1 MRPFASEVSFSI
13 QFSRFRGTAVFVCLV
28 LSGLVLFP
36 GCGKDKNQATPSDAG
51 ASVTVTPVIQ
61 KTIPQYVEYVGQT
74 EAPVSVEIRA
84 RVEGFIQEVAFAEG
98 SEVKEGDLLFVI
110 DPKPYEE
117 KLARAKGKL
126 AEANANF
133 LKAHQDVERFRPLAK
148 MQAIAQRDFDTAVAI
163 EQQAQ
168 AMVDA
173 AQADVKS
180 AELDVGYTTMR
191 APVSGRI
198 GSTTARVGALVGK
211 GEPTL
216 LATISNTDQIWVS
229 FGISEVEYLQFAR
242 KRQERGGQ
250 PGQFKIEL
258 VLADG
263 SVHAHPGKVNFADRS
278 IDPKTGTLRV
288 RVEFPNPNNILRPGQ
303 FGRVRVLL
311 EETPNALVVPIQSVQ
326 EIQGTYSVML
336 VGPDNKVAFGP
347 VKPGL
352 KFDGAWVIEEGVKVG
367 DRVVVDGLQS
377 VKEGMTVQAKEIPFP
392 VKAQTNDIKK

>member
-1 MRPFASEVSFSI
+1 VTKSFVLVI
-13 QFSRFRGTAVFVCLV
+13 LFLNLFSA
-28 LSGLVLFP
+28 
-36 GCGKDKNQATPSDAG
+36 CGEDKNGAPKGDGTP
-51 ASVTVTPVIQ
+51 SVTVTPVIQ

-98 SEVKEGDLLFVI
+98 SQVKEGDLLFVI

-117 KLARAKGKL
+117 KLARAKGRL
-126 AEANANF
+126 AEVQANY

-148 MQAIAQRDFDTAVAI
+148 IQAIAQRDFDNAVAI

-168 AMVDA
+168 AVVDA
-173 AQADVKS
+173 AQAEVRS
-180 AELDVGYTTMR
+180 AELDLGYTTMR

-198 GSTTARVGALVGK
+198 GSTEARVGALVGK

-229 FGISEVEYLQFAR
+229 FGISEVEYLQFVR
-242 KRQERGGQ
+242 KRQEN
-250 PGQFKIEL
+250 PDIKAQFKIEL

-278 IDPKTGTLRV
+278 IDPRTGTLRV
-288 RVEFPNPNNILRPGQ
+288 RVEFPNPNNILKPGQ
-303 FGRVRVLL
+303 FGRVRVLM
-311 EETPNALVVPIQSVQ
+311 EERSDALVVPIPSVQ
-326 EIQGTYSVML
+326 EVQGTYSVM
-336 VGPDNKVAFGP
+336 VFGADKKVSFRP

-352 KFDGAWVIEEGVKVG
+352 KFEGAWVIEEGVKAG
-367 DRVVVDGLQS
+367 DLVVVDGLQR
-377 VKEGMTVQAKEIPFP
+377 VTDGTTVQAKEIPFP
-392 VKAQTNDIKK
+392 AKL

>member
-1 MRPFASEVSFSI
+1 MKIAFAFL
-13 QFSRFRGTAVFVCLV
+13 CLV
-28 LSGLVLFP
+28 LLPS
-36 GCGKDKNQATPSDAG
+36 CGGNKKNGAPAPEATT
-51 ASVTVTPVIQ
+51 SVTVTAVIQ

-126 AEANANF
+126 AETQANF
-133 LKAHQDVERFRPLAK
+133 LKSHQDVERFRPLAK
-148 MQAIAQRDFDTAVAI
+148 IQAIAQRDFDNAVAI

-180 AELDVGYTTMR
+180 AELDLGYTTMR

-229 FGISEVEYLQFAR
+229 FGISEVEYLQFAK
-242 KRQERGGQ
+242 KRQERGGE

-258 VLADG
+258 LLADG
-263 SVHAHPGKVNFADRS
+263 SVHPHPGKVNFTDRT

-311 EETPNALVVPIQSVQ
+311 EETPNALVVPAQSVQ

-336 VGPDNKVAFGP
+336 VGPDKKVAFRP

-352 KFDGAWVIEEGVKVG
+352 KFDGTWVIEEGLKAG
-367 DRVVVDGLQS
+367 DLVVVDGLQT
-377 VKEGMTVQAKEIPFP
+377 VKEGMAVQAQEIPFP
-392 VKAQTNDIKK
+392 SKEPTTKN

>member
-1 MRPFASEVSFSI
+1 MKKCEGGLRYITRVFLLFFLISFL
-13 QFSRFRGTAVFVCLV
+13 A
-28 LSGLVLFP
+28 
-36 GCGKDKNQATPSDAG
+36 CGDEKSAQPNSAAPVVQ
-51 ASVTVTPVIQ
+51 VTKVVQ
-61 KTIPQYVEYVGQT
+61 RDIPQFVEYVGQT

-84 RVEGFIQEVAFAEG
+84 RVEGFIQEVAFTEG

-117 KLARAKGKL
+117 KLSRAKGKL
-126 AEANANF
+126 AEAQANY

-148 MQAIAQRDFDTAVAI
+148 IQAIAQRDFDNAVAL

-168 AMVDA
+168 ALVDA

-180 AELDVGYTTMR
+180 AELDLGYTTMR

-229 FGISEVEYLQFAR
+229 FGISEVEYLQFAK
-242 KRQERGGQ
+242 KRAERPGQ
-250 PGQFKIEL
+250 AGQFKIEL
-258 VLADG
+258 ILADG
-263 SVHAHPGKVNFADRS
+263 SVHAHPGRVNFADRT

-311 EETPNALVVPIQSVQ
+311 EERADALVVPVQSVQ

-336 VGPDNKVAFGP
+336 VSGDGKAVFRP

-352 KFDGAWVIEEGVKVG
+352 KFEGVWVIEEGVKIG
-367 DRVVVDGLQS
+367 DLVVVDGLKS
-377 VKEGMTVQAKEIPFP
+377 VKDGMTVQAKEIPFP
-392 VKAQTNDIKK
+392 AK

>member
-1 MRPFASEVSFSI
+1 
-13 QFSRFRGTAVFVCLV
+13 
-28 LSGLVLFP
+28 
-36 GCGKDKNQATPSDAG
+36 
-51 ASVTVTPVIQ
+51 
-61 KTIPQYVEYVGQT
+61 
-74 EAPVSVEIRA
+74 VEIRA
-84 RVEGFIQEVAFAEG
+84 RVEGFIQEVAFVEG

-126 AEANANF
+126 AEAQANF
-133 LKAHQDVERFRPLAK
+133 LKYHQDVERFRPLAK
-148 MQAIAQRDFDTAVAI
+148 IQAIAQRDFDNAVAL
-163 EQQAQ
+163 EQSAQ
-168 AMVDA
+168 AIVDA

-180 AELDVGYTTMR
+180 ADLDLGYTVMR
-191 APVSGRI
+191 APVKGRI
-198 GSTTARVGALVGK
+198 GSTTARVGTLVGK

-229 FGISEVEYLQFAR
+229 FGISEVEYLNYAR
-242 KRQERGGQ
+242 KREERGGQ

-263 SVHAHPGKVNFADRS
+263 TVHTHPGKVNFADRT

-288 RVEFPNPNNILRPGQ
+288 RVEFPNPQNILRPGQ

-311 EETPNALVVPIQSVQ
+311 EETPNALVVPTQSVQ

-336 VGPDNKVAFGP
+336 VGPDKKAVFRP

-352 KFDGAWVIEEGVKVG
+352 KFDGTWVIEEGLKAG
-367 DRVVVDGLQS
+367 DLVVVEGLQT

-392 VKAQTNDIKK
+392 AEAKTGDVKK

>member
-1 MRPFASEVSFSI
+1 MPKVILLLFFALI
-13 QFSRFRGTAVFVCLV
+13 TA
-28 LSGLVLFP
+28 
-36 GCGKDKNQATPSDAG
+36 CGDKETAEPSAAEPAVQATK
-51 ASVTVTPVIQ
+51 VIQ
-61 KTIPQYVEYVGQT
+61 RNIPNYVEYVGQT

-84 RVEGFIQEVAFAEG
+84 RVEGFIQEVAFVEG

-126 AEANANF
+126 AEAQANF
-133 LKAHQDVERFRPLAK
+133 LKAHGDVERFRPLAK
-148 MQAIAQRDFDTAVAI
+148 IQAIAQRDFDTAVAL

-168 AMVDA
+168 AVVDA

-180 AELDVGYTTMR
+180 AELDVSYTTMR

-198 GSTTARVGALVGK
+198 GSTMARVGALVGK

-229 FGISEVEYLQFAR
+229 FGISEVEYLQFAK
-242 KRQERGGQ
+242 KRAENPGIA
-250 PGQFKIEL
+250 GQFKIEL
-258 VLADG
+258 ILADG
-263 SVHAHPGKVNFADRS
+263 SVHAHPGRVNFADRS

-311 EETPNALVVPIQSVQ
+311 EERADALVVPVASVQ
-326 EIQGTYSVML
+326 EIQGKYSVML
-336 VGPDNKVAFGP
+336 VDADSKAVFRP

-352 KFDGAWVIEEGVKVG
+352 KFEGSWVIEEGVKVG
-367 DRVVVDGLQS
+367 DLVVVEGLKS
-377 VKEGMTVQAKEIPFP
+377 VKDGMKVQAKEIPFP
-392 VKAQTNDIKK
+392 